1 MVASAGA
8 IAVAA
13 GPLIGGAV
21 TTLFSW
27 RWVFVGEVVVCMA
40 ILVVLRKVHDTPTSK
55 QPPIDVVGA
64 IMSIIGLSL
73 VVLGVLKSAE
83 WGWVQPKP
91 EAPALFGV
99 SLTTWF
105 ILGGFFVLWLF
116 TQWEARMERLGKEP
130 LLRMELLHVPQLSGG
145 LFMFF
150 FQFLVQASTFFIV
163 PLYLTVVLG
172 LTAFATGV
180 RLVPLSLA
188 LLTVAIAVPKFRP
201 QANPRRVVRLGLL
214 ALAAGALVMV
224 AGIDPGADA
233 SVVTIPMI
241 LLGCGMGALA
251 SQLGA
256 VTVSA
261 VPDERSAEV
270 GGVQN
275 TATNLGA
282 SLGTALIGSILI
294 GSLTVA
300 FISNIQNN
308 PAVPPEVSAQ
318 ASTQL
323 ASGIPFVS
331 EADLTV
337 ALNSAGVPDEQA
349 TAIVQ
354 EYNDASLDALRT
366 SMAFVALFA
375 IVALFFSERIP
386 NKAIGVSEA
395 AAASPS

>member
-1 MVASAGA
+1 
-8 IAVAA
+8 
-13 GPLIGGAV
+13 
-21 TTLFSW
+21 
-27 RWVFVGEVVVCMA
+27 
-40 ILVVLRKVHDTPTSK
+40 VLRKVHDTPTSK

-83 WGWVQPKP
+83 WGWIQPKP
-91 EAPALFGV
+91 EAPAPFGV
-99 SLTTWF
+99 ALTTWF

-145 LFMFF
+145 LMMFF

-180 RLVPLSLA
+180 RLVPLSLS
-188 LLTVAIAVPKFRP
+188 LLAVAIAVPKFRP
-201 QANPRRVVRLGLL
+201 QANPRRVVRVGLMM
-214 ALAAGALVMV
+214 LAAGALVLV

-294 GSLTVA
+294 AALTAA
-300 FISNIQNN
+300 FITNIQSN

-323 ASGIPFVS
+323 VSGVPFVS
-331 EADLTV
+331 EADLV
-337 ALNSAGVPDEQA
+337 AALDSAGVPDEQA

-354 EYNDASLDALRT
+354 EYNDASLAALRT
-366 SMAFVALFA
+366 SMTFVAFFA
-375 IVALFFSERIP
+375 LVALFFSERIP
-386 NKAIGVSEA
+386 SKAVGVS
-395 AAASPS
+395 